1 MTKKQFQHTLKL
13 RLAWYQKA
21 MEMKSRKIPW
31 ENGFD
36 WPDGAMPT
44 WGGAVKELKN
54 TLDMLERV
62 K

>member
-1 MTKKQFQHTLKL
+1 MTRKQFQHTLEL

-36 WPDGAMPT
+36 WPDGDVLSWA
-44 WGGAVKELKN
+44 GVAKELKN
-54 TLDMLERV
+54 TLDMLQKVE
-62 K
+62 